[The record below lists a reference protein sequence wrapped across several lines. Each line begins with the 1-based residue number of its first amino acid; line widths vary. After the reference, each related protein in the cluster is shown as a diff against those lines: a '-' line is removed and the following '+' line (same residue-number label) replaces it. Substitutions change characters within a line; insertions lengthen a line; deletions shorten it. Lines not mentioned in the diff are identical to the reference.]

1 MDGHLAVERLARGRE
16 VFDGGKVIGR
26 DILLQHEAVHGGRRA
41 EGREVVVLHDLQ
53 KLGGYE
59 LVHVVGEDRGTGNP
73 LTVDFTPAKFCP
85 TGVGYTHMEFVFLHL
100 LPVFGG
106 EDVPERVLE
115 AVLHGLGIARGATR
129 EVDEHDVVDLGGI
142 LAGGALPLVALVLD
156 ELVEG

>member
-1 MDGHLAVERLARGRE
+1 MDGYLAVERLACGRE
-16 VFDGGKVIGR
+16 VLDGGKVVGC
-26 DILLQHEAVHGGRRA
+26 DVLLQHEAVHGGRRA

-59 LVHVVGEDRGTGNP
+59 LVHVVGEDGCTGDP
-73 LTVDFTPAKFCP
+73 LAVDLAPAELGP
-85 TGVGYTHMEFVFLHL
+85 AAVGHAHVQAVLAHL